1 MPAELRL
8 AAGQHS
14 DKGRKDINQDCH
26 GIRIPLQP
34 LLRTKGIAVA
44 LADGISSSGV
54 SQIASHTAVTG
65 FLQDYYCTPESWS
78 VKTSAER
85 VLSATNAWLHA
96 QTLQGQSRY
105 DKDKGYV
112 CTFSALII
120 KSHTAHLFHVGDS
133 RIYRLRDNTLEQL
146 TTDHRIWVSN
156 AQSYLSRALG
166 ISAGLDIDYLT
177 LPVALGDVFV
187 LATDGVYDYLDATV
201 LIDAINVDPD
211 NLERAAQAIVAT
223 ALARSSNDNLTI
235 QLLRVDE
242 LPSQQPHELQQQLAT
257 LQKPPPLDARVQFD
271 GYTIVRELH
280 ASNRSHVVL
289 ATDNDSGMAV
299 VIKTPSIELQN
310 NPAALERF
318 LLEEWVARRIDNAH
332 VVRAIVQERTR
343 SYLYVA
349 TEFIDGQ
356 SLAQWMID
364 NPQPE
369 LETVRRI
376 VEQIAIGLRALH
388 RRDMLHQDLRP
399 ENVMIDATDTIKI
412 IDFGAVRIAG
422 VAEDALPGSD
432 TDILGTTQY
441 TAPEY
446 FLGEAGTT
454 CSDLFSLGV
463 ITYQM
468 LTGRLPYGA
477 EVAKCRTRLAQKNL
491 RYESA
496 LEDKRAIP
504 AWVDD
509 VLKKAVHPDPA
520 KRTAELSEFI
530 ADLRR
535 PSAEF
540 LGKTRAPL
548 LERNPLIF
556 WQSVSALLAVAVI
569 SLLITLW
576 HRWKNFVSQPSMLL
590 LQPRSIR
597 SQSSPARRALLRLSQ
612 PSARVASSPAAS
624 VHQRLPHCL
633 APA

>member
-1 MPAELRL
+1 MLTELKI

-14 DKGRKDINQDCH
+14 DKGRKEINQDCH
-26 GIRIPLQP
+26 GIRLPEQP
-34 LLRTKGIAVA
+34 LLRTKGIAIA
-44 LADGISSSGV
+44 LADGISSSAV

-85 VLSATNAWLHA
+85 VLSATNAWLYA
-96 QTLQGQSRY
+96 QTLQGQSRF

-112 CTFSALII
+112 CTLSALII
-120 KSHTAHLFHVGDS
+120 KSRTAHLFHVGDS
-133 RIYRLRDNTLEQL
+133 RIYRLRDNRLEQL
-146 TTDHRIWVSN
+146 TTDHRLWISN
-156 AQSYLSRALG
+156 AQSYLSRAMG
-166 ISAGLDIDYLT
+166 VNAALDIDYQT
-177 LPVALGDVFV
+177 MPVELDDVFM
-187 LATDGVYDYLDATV
+187 LATDGVYEY
-201 LIDAINVDPD
+201 IDAPCLIGALQANPHD
-211 NLERAAQAIVAT
+211 LELVAQQMVT
-223 ALARSSNDNLTI
+223 EALARGSDDNLTV
-235 QLLRVDE
+235 QLLRVTE
-242 LPSQQPHELQQQLAT
+242 LPSQQPHEVQQQLTA
-257 LQKPPPLDARVQFD
+257 LQMPPQLDARMQFE
-271 GYTIVRELH
+271 GYTIVRELRT
-280 ASNRSHVVL
+280 SNRSHVYL
-289 ATDNDSGMAV
+289 ATDNDSGVAV
-299 VIKTPSIELQN
+299 VIKTPSTELQH
-310 NPAALERF
+310 NPAGLERF
-318 LLEEWVARRIDNAH
+318 LLEEWAARRIDNVH
-332 VVRAIVQERTR
+332 VVRPCPQERTR

-364 NPQPE
+364 NPRPE

-376 VEQIAIGLRALH
+376 VEQIANGLQAFH

-399 ENVMIDATDTIKI
+399 ENVMIDTTGTVKI

-422 VAEDALPGSD
+422 VAEETLPGSD
-432 TDILGTTQY
+432 DAILGTTQY

-446 FLGEAGTT
+446 FLGEAGST

-491 RYESA
+491 RFDSA
-496 LEDKRAIP
+496 LEDNRAIP
-504 AWVDD
+504 VWVDD

-576 HRWKNFVSQPSMLL
+576 HR
-590 LQPRSIR
+590 
-597 SQSSPARRALLRLSQ
+597 
-612 PSARVASSPAAS
+612 
-624 VHQRLPHCL
+624 
-633 APA
+633 

>member
-1 MPAELRL
+1 MSAELTL

-26 GIRIPLQP
+26 GICIPLQP
-34 LLRTKGIAVA
+34 LLRTKGIAIA

-65 FLQDYYCTPESWS
+65 FLQDYYCTPEPWS
-78 VKTSAER
+78 VRTSAER
-85 VLSATNAWLHA
+85 VLSATNAWLYA
-96 QTLQGQSRY
+96 QTLQGQSRF

-133 RIYRLRDNTLEQL
+133 RIYRLRHQHLEQL
-146 TTDHRIWVSN
+146 TTDHRVRVGSDR
-156 AQSYLSRALG
+156 SYLSRALG
-166 ISAGLDIDYLT
+166 INAGLDIDYLT
-177 LPVALGDVFV
+177 MSVELGDVFM
-187 LATDGVYDYLDATV
+187 LATDGVYDYIDATKLV
-201 LIDAINVDPD
+201 AAIDAAPE
-211 NLERAAQAIVAT
+211 NLEQVAQHIVAD
-223 ALARSSNDNLTI
+223 ALARGSNDNLTV
-235 QLLRVDE
+235 QLVRVTE
-242 LPSQQPHELQQQLAT
+242 LPSQQPHELQQQLAS
-257 LQKPPPLDARVQFD
+257 LRMPPVLAARAQFD

-280 ASNRSHVVL
+280 ASNRSHVYL
-289 ATDNDSGMAV
+289 ATDNDNGTAL

-310 NPAALERF
+310 NPTALERF

-332 VVRAIVQERTR
+332 VARPSPQERTR
-343 SYLYVA
+343 GYLYVA

-369 LETVRRI
+369 LHTVRCL
-376 VEQIAIGLRALH
+376 VEQIVIGLQAFH

-399 ENVMIDATDTIKI
+399 ENIMIDTTGTIKI

-432 TDILGTTQY
+432 TAILGTTQY

-446 FLGEAGTT
+446 FLGEAGST

-477 EVAKCRTRLAQKNL
+477 EVAKCRTRLAQKSL
-491 RYESA
+491 RYDSV

-509 VLKKAVHPDPA
+509 VLKKAMHPDPA

-576 HRWKNFVSQPSMLL
+576 HR
-590 LQPRSIR
+590 
-597 SQSSPARRALLRLSQ
+597 
-612 PSARVASSPAAS
+612 
-624 VHQRLPHCL
+624 
-633 APA
+633 

>member
-1 MPAELRL
+1 MPTELKIT
-8 AAGQHS
+8 AGQHS
-14 DKGRKDINQDCH
+14 DKGRKEINQDCH
-26 GIRIPLQP
+26 GIRLPEQP
-34 LLRTKGIAVA
+34 LLRTKGIAIV
-44 LADGISSSGV
+44 LADGISSSAV

-96 QTLQGQSRY
+96 QTLQGQSRF
-105 DKDKGYV
+105 DRDKGYV

-120 KSHTAHLFHVGDS
+120 KSRTAYLLHVGDS
-133 RIYRLRDNTLEQL
+133 RIYRLRDNRLEQL
-146 TTDHRIWVSN
+146 TTDHRIWVGN
-156 AQSYLSRALG
+156 EQSYLSRALG
-166 ISAGLDIDYLT
+166 INAGLDIDYRT
-177 LPVALGDVFV
+177 MPVELGDVFL
-187 LATDGVYDYLDATV
+187 LATDGVYEHLDAAA
-201 LIDAINVDPD
+201 LIDAINADQD
-211 NLERAAQAIVAT
+211 NLEQVAQEIVAT
-223 ALARSSNDNLTI
+223 ALTHGSNDNLTI
-235 QLLRVDE
+235 QLLRVTE
-242 LPSQQPHELQQQLAT
+242 LPSPQPHELQQQLAT
-257 LQKPPPLDARVQFD
+257 LQMPPPLAARAQFD

-280 ASNRSHVVL
+280 ASNRSHAYL

-299 VIKTPSIELQN
+299 VIKTPSTELQH

-332 VVRAIVQERTR
+332 IVRPCPQDRAR

-364 NPQPE
+364 NPQPA

-376 VEQIAIGLRALH
+376 VEQIAAGLQAFH
-388 RRDMLHQDLRP
+388 RREMLHQDLRP
-399 ENVMIDATDTIKI
+399 ENVMIDTTGTVKI

-432 TDILGTTQY
+432 DDILGTTQY

-446 FLGEAGTT
+446 FLGEAGSA

-477 EVAKCRTRLAQKNL
+477 EVAKCRTRLAQKKL
-491 RYESA
+491 RYDSA
-496 LEDKRAIP
+496 LEDNRAIP
-504 AWVDD
+504 VWVDD
-509 VLKKAVHPDPA
+509 VLKKAVHADPA

-530 ADLRR
+530 TDLRR

-540 LGKTRAPL
+540 LGKARAPL

-556 WQSVSALLAVAVI
+556 WQSVSAVLAIVVI

-576 HRWKNFVSQPSMLL
+576 HR
-590 LQPRSIR
+590 
-597 SQSSPARRALLRLSQ
+597 
-612 PSARVASSPAAS
+612 
-624 VHQRLPHCL
+624 
-633 APA
+633 

>member
-1 MPAELRL
+1 MSTELKIV
-8 AAGQHS
+8 AGQYS
-14 DKGRKDINQDCH
+14 DKGRKEINQDCH
-26 GIRIPLQP
+26 GIRIPAQP

-65 FLQDYYCTPESWS
+65 FLQDYYCTPEPWS

-85 VLSATNAWLHA
+85 VLNATNAWLYA
-96 QTLQGQSRY
+96 QTLQGQSRF

-120 KSHTAHLFHVGDS
+120 KSRTAHLFHVGDS
-133 RIYRLRDNTLEQL
+133 RIYRLREKTLEQL
-146 TTDHRIWVSN
+146 TIDHRISIGN
-156 AQSYLSRALG
+156 DQSYLSRALG
-166 ISAGLDIDYLT
+166 INASLDIDYST
-177 LPVALGDVFV
+177 VPVELGDIFM
-187 LATDGVYDYLDATV
+187 LATDGVYEYLDTPA
-201 LIDAINVDPD
+201 LIDAIGTAPD
-211 NLERAAQAIVAT
+211 DLEPVAQQIIAT
-223 ALARSSNDNLTI
+223 ALARGSDDNLTI
-235 QLLRVDE
+235 QLLRVAE
-242 LPSQQPHELQQQLAT
+242 LPSQQPHELQQQLAS
-257 LQKPPPLDARVQFD
+257 LKMPPPLDARAQFD

-280 ASNRSHVVL
+280 ASNRSHVYL
-289 ATDNDSGMAV
+289 ATDNEDGSTV
-299 VIKTPSIELQN
+299 VIKTPSTELQTD
-310 NPAALERF
+310 PAALERF
-318 LLEEWVARRIDNAH
+318 LLEEWVARRIDNPH
-332 VVRAIVQERTR
+332 VVRPCAQERSR

-369 LETVRRI
+369 LESVRRI
-376 VEQIAIGLRALH
+376 VEQIAAGLQAFH

-399 ENVMIDATDTIKI
+399 ENVMIDTTGTIKL

-422 VAEDALPGSD
+422 VEEDALPGSD
-432 TDILGTTQY
+432 EIILGTTQY

-446 FLGEAGTT
+446 FLGEAGSP

-477 EVAKCRTRLAQKNL
+477 EVAKCHTRLAQKNL
-491 RYESA
+491 RYASA
-496 LEDKRAIP
+496 LEEARAIP
-504 AWVDD
+504 VWVDG

-556 WQSVSALLAVAVI
+556 WQSVSALLAVTVI
-569 SLLITLW
+569 GLLITLW
-576 HRWKNFVSQPSMLL
+576 HR
-590 LQPRSIR
+590 
-597 SQSSPARRALLRLSQ
+597 
-612 PSARVASSPAAS
+612 
-624 VHQRLPHCL
+624 
-633 APA
+633 